1 MGPIDPGAAQERG
14 IDERATG
21 GIEFGDEDVGAA
33 QGIASAVE
41 RAIEG
46 PGSRREV
53 GSARVPRHKHISR
66 RVPGDGLGIVDAL
79 AAEIRCVDERV
90 DPKRLIRI
98 RVRAIVSDGERVP
111 NLEHATD
118 CTPRLFSG
126 GSAVHECPRGRL
138 DKQLAGGVEAQRLRA
153 LEMDPDILHL
163 CTGRQQEVI
172 FRACFDG
179 RKHEV
184 DAVVQAAIRDLAI
197 ARDVEPRS

>member
-1 MGPIDPGAAQERG
+1 M
-14 IDERATG
+14 
-21 GIEFGDEDVGAA
+21 
-33 QGIASAVE
+33 E

-53 GSARVPRHKHISR
+53 GSARVPRHIHISR
-66 RVPGDGLGIVDAL
+66 CVPGDGLGIVDAL
-79 AAEIRCVDERV
+79 ASEIRCVDERV
-90 DPKRLIRI
+90 DPKRLIGI
-98 RVRAIVSDGERVP
+98 RVDAIVSDGEQVP

-138 DKQLAGGVEAQRLRA
+138 DQHLARGVEAQRLSA
-153 LEMDPDILHL
+153 LEMDPNVLHR

-172 FRACFDG
+172 FRSRFDG

-184 DAVVQAAIRDLAI
+184 DAVVQAAIRDLVI
-197 ARDVEPRS
+197 TRDVEPRS